1 LYFKLMAY
9 VYLLFSDSLDKFYIG
24 HTELLPE
31 ERLQK
36 HLTNHDGFT
45 SKAKDWKIVY
55 QKEYES
61 KVVAYAEERRLKK
74 MKSKLALKKLAGMG
88 A

>member
-1 LYFKLMAY
+1 MFFILMAY
-9 VYLLFSDSLDKFYIG
+9 VYLLYSESLDKFYIG
-24 HTELLPE
+24 HTELLPV

-45 SKAKDWKIVY
+45 SKAKDWKLVY
-55 QKEYES
+55 QKEYET
-61 KVVAYAEERRLKK
+61 KAMAHAEERRMKK
-74 MKSKLALKKLAGMG
+74 MKSRIALKKLAGMG